1 MLHEAVGPNALAH
14 KELSVSAVTFL
25 SVLTILVKVSCS
37 QLPWYFRAWAG
48 CYLFGWLTVQ
58 VLLIMFHFG
67 GDIRDSDL
75 ETLVRY
81 GRWLSKLEDYDS
93 LRWEIDD
100 TRGGLKFV
108 IGIFLMVIPR
118 TMAAGIVGSSLVML
132 IVGAIM
138 DVLHSIKN
146 SATLISKTK
155 TLPILLGWVALNL
168 LFWFGWIS
176 SFINFMVSHE
186 SLDKV
191 PLWTT
196 TRLTEE
202 SIIAMCTFRAISVLF
217 CALLWLFG
225 PPASGEK
232 QPEYE
237 VNIAAAYASVIW
249 YLDEKN
255 HIIKASGPYEGGE
268 YGRFHS
274 DDTGSKSSSGL
285 ATVQVGSEDSRC
297 FYINDTNHLIQ
308 QANDTNTPLGPKVAK
323 GSSIYAVVP
332 VQSSD
337 IHLFYLAEDR
347 SLASLTWQDGKW
359 SEVLDVLPNFAT
371 DPTTR
376 FAAAAWLGPW
386 FVRVFSINK
395 DRSITEWTLT
405 DTGSSE
411 NTTDRIQL
419 TIDAVAA
426 GQPVAASRS
435 VEDNIII

>member
-191 PLWTT
+191 PLWVSTSLRVAGT
-196 TRLTEE
+196 
-202 SIIAMCTFRAISVLF
+202 VLEVGYAVF
-217 CALLWLFG
+217 MACMIWG
-225 PPASGEK
+225 PF
-232 QPEYE
+232 YE
-237 VNIAAAYASVIW
+237 
-249 YLDEKN
+249 
-255 HIIKASGPYEGGE
+255 
-268 YGRFHS
+268 
-274 DDTGSKSSSGL
+274 
-285 ATVQVGSEDSRC
+285 
-297 FYINDTNHLIQ
+297 
-308 QANDTNTPLGPKVAK
+308 
-323 GSSIYAVVP
+323 IYANIRKRRYRREWRDPDPRNGPIMANLMTVL
-332 VQSSD
+332 
-337 IHLFYLAEDR
+337 LFAVC
-347 SLASLTWQDGKW
+347 LTRY
-359 SEVLDVLPNFAT
+359 SEEGTGLPEWVS
-371 DPTTR
+371 
-376 FAAAAWLGPW
+376 WLG
-386 FVRVFSINK
+386 
-395 DRSITEWTLT
+395 
-405 DTGSSE
+405 
-411 NTTDRIQL
+411 
-419 TIDAVAA
+419 
-426 GQPVAASRS
+426 
-435 VEDNIII
+435 